1 MKKTLLVF
9 NSSTRRTLGSV
20 NPYFLRTYSI
30 ISDILP
36 VANVSVLFIGTSGL
50 EEYRESLRKH
60 FGREIEVIRLPE
72 TVGQTA
78 ATLGF
83 DLKDYRTFV
92 SESLRVYEF
101 LALSDYDVVIFDL
114 YGASGFLPIRAKR
127 TGQGLVDTVLV
138 SWIRDCHEFRISQ
151 ALKTPED
158 FDPFM
163 IRQHMYFAEKYC
175 FENCDLVLAHTQSI
189 LDWVTEN
196 NWAVNNSNTIHL
208 SDPVAFQGLFCGER
222 GKNGQ
227 AGLTDS
233 GCMISNSKPRVSVCM
248 AHYNDGTKLI
258 YALKSLEQNDY
269 ENFEVIVVDDGSTD
283 VESRAKF
290 EALASRY
297 EGLGWSFISKASN
310 EGPGPARNFAVSL
323 ATGEYI
329 IFMDSDNLAAHSM
342 ISDFVL
348 GMEVSRA
355 HCLSCGMII
364 FEGESEQPSGA
375 DVKEI
380 WIPLGAALKMGY
392 FDNVVGDTNFCVK
405 KSAFES
411 LGGFSKTL
419 DFLEDWDFLTGLV
432 LAGYKLEVVP
442 KGLYYYRQSGASKS
456 HSTWSGNSINALR
469 ERFLSRCLQG
479 HEKLVH
485 ELLLEEMAENERLR
499 SSVWKLDRKIVK
511 LALRL
516 SEVLTEE
523 RRNRAQTALNNIL
536 GSLLGNR
543 LIGKLRQLGPGA
555 KNRPVKNAT
564 VELVKVNRVG
574 ASTGPSEVSVRRS
587 QIGTPPSAPVFMFLG
602 KLVDS
607 DSPLGFLKLAYWV
620 QMSGDDSFF
629 LMVGD
634 GPMKDRVI
642 RASHIYGLKNFRLIS
657 EDLSPEDFYDVVS
670 GVVITGQNSDL
681 SNQLTYVLSK
691 SIPVF
696 SRDGEVSRELV
707 ENGTNGLIVDHD
719 PEKKDFADCFRR
731 WKSAIG
737 VYREGA
743 RESARLLDLN
753 SE

>member
-9 NSSTRRTLGSV
+9 NSSSRRTLGSV
-20 NPYFLRTYSI
+20 NPDFLRTYSI

-50 EEYRESLRKH
+50 EEYREALKKH

-92 SESLRVYEF
+92 SESLRLYEF
-101 LALSDYDVVIFDL
+101 LLQMDYDVVIFDL

-151 ALKTPED
+151 ALKAPED

-163 IRQHMYFAEKYC
+163 ISQHMYFSEKYS

-189 LDWVTEN
+189 LDWVTTEN
-196 NWAVNNSNTIHL
+196 NWAVNKSNTIRL
-208 SDPVAFQGLFCGER
+208 SDPVAFQELFSGER
-222 GKNGQ
+222 DNNGQ
-227 AGLTDS
+227 AVLSDS
-233 GCMISNSKPRVSVCM
+233 GCIISNSKPRVSVCM
-248 AHYNDGTKLI
+248 AHYNDGTKLM
-258 YALKSLEQNDY
+258 YALNSLEQNDY

-290 EALASRY
+290 EVLASRY
-297 EGLGWSFISKASN
+297 EGLGWSFISKARN

-348 GMEVSRA
+348 GMEVSSA

-364 FEGESEQPSGA
+364 FEGESEQPSGS

-380 WIPLGAALKMGY
+380 WIPLGAALKLGY
-392 FDNVVGDTNFCVK
+392 FDNIVGDTNFCVK
-405 KSAFES
+405 KSVFES
-411 LGGFSKTL
+411 LGGFSNTL

-456 HSTWSGNSINALR
+456 DSTWSGNSIKALR
-469 ERFLSRCLQG
+469 ERFLSRCLHG
-479 HEKLVH
+479 NENLVH

-543 LIGKLRQLGPGA
+543 LIGKFRQLVPGTR
-555 KNRPVKNAT
+555 NRPVKNAT
-564 VELVKVNRVG
+564 VELVKVNRAG
-574 ASTGPSEVSVRRS
+574 ASTGQAEVSVMRS

-607 DSPLGFLKLAYWV
+607 DNPLGFLRLAYWV

-634 GPMKDRVI
+634 GPMKDDVI
-642 RASHIYGLKNFRLIS
+642 RTSHISGLKNFRLVS
-657 EDLSPEDFYDVVS
+657 EDLSHEDFYDVVS
-670 GVVITGQNSDL
+670 GFIITGQNRDL
-681 SNQLTYVLSK
+681 SNQLTSVLSK

-743 RESARLLDLN
+743 RECSRLM
-753 SE
+753 E